1 MQVQPTAFDAWHAIK
16 KNQSTVDFLKN
27 RIAQRRT
34 RFKHLCDGTQQRDS
48 HDEVMVQMP
57 DVNLLDDDGT
67 QKLLTVLEVSL
78 NVLIPYSTTLRLRNM
93 GRFMCYFNIAC

>member
-1 MQVQPTAFDAWHAIK
+1 MQVQQTVFDAWHAIK

-34 RFKHLCDGTQQRDS
+34 RFKHLCDGTDQIES

-67 QKLLTVLEVSL
+67 QKLLTVLEVSFSVLSLL
-78 NVLIPYSTTLRLRNM
+78 N
-93 GRFMCYFNIAC
+93 CYEIH